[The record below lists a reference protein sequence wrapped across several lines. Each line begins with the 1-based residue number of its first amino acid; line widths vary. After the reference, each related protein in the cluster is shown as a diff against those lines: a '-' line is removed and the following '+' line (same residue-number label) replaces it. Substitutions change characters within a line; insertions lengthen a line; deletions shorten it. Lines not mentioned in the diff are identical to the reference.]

1 MVQDKH
7 YDSVHIRREID
18 MLNTK
23 WTTFHTS
30 VHDYRDMLDV
40 SIVYFALVEESEQ
53 WMNDANNILINIG
66 REANQCQSPEE
77 ANELLQK
84 IHNYIDEGRPVQ
96 DERMRRLSE
105 LAQQLYGEE
114 GPSRV
119 HNLYVQYQDLIQN
132 FQQAD
137 NEVSRLKQNLV
148 CCLLVKPS
156 VYCLSRSFS
165 LGGRHWELCS
175 R

>member
-1 MVQDKH
+1 MYFLFLQLIEKKINNFTSTAELMVQDKH

-30 VHDYRDMLDV
+30 VRDYRDMLDV

-53 WMNDANNILINIG
+53 WMNDANNVLINIG
-66 REANQCQSPEE
+66 QQANECRSPDE

-84 IHNYIDEGRPVQ
+84 IHNYVAEGKPVQ

-105 LAQQLYGEE
+105 LAEQLYGM
-114 GPSRV
+114 
-119 HNLYVQYQDLIQN
+119 YI
-132 FQQAD
+132 
-137 NEVSRLKQNLV
+137 K
-148 CCLLVKPS
+148 
-156 VYCLSRSFS
+156 FS
-165 LGGRHWELCS
+165 LLH
-175 R
+175 